1 MRSAV
6 RGCARNRPRGRPCH
20 RQSALEI
27 SVTARNH
34 YSYTVYADPVTAA
47 SFDERRFGGPIGQL
61 IAVEQARVLA
71 EFAGPIE
78 GRSILDVGTGT
89 GRAAIVMARA
99 G

>member
-1 MRSAV
+1 MLV
-6 RGCARNRPRGRPCH
+6 NMNRRD
-20 RQSALEI
+20 
-27 SVTARNH
+27 H

-89 GRAAIVMARA
+89 GRAAIGRCGAARVGRSDVWLGA
-99 G
+99 SGPAATD